1 MKRILLHLA
10 ISVLAFGLGLT
21 ASAFWRFYT
30 VNRFESYIVD
40 EVPSPMLSSLG
51 TELGCRSYATVYS
64 YYLPNG
70 AEISRTCQQFSTAEQ
85 ANSALQAR
93 RRGNYDILEWSATF
107 DSSGRRTGETVLLYS
122 SETSLRLNTYG
133 NTFCETRSS
142 SLGNLHWFKENVEDR
157 FYE

>member
-1 MKRILLHLA
+1 MKRILLRLA
-10 ISVLAFGLGLT
+10 ISVLAFGLGLSV
-21 ASAFWRFYT
+21 SALWRST
-30 VNRFESYIVD
+30 VNRFESEI
-40 EVPSPMLSSLG
+40 EVPSPLLTLQG

-70 AEISRTCQQFSTAEQ
+70 AEISRTCQQFASAEQ
-85 ANSALQAR
+85 ANSMLQAR
-93 RRGNYDILEWSATF
+93 RRGNFDILEWSATF

-142 SLGNLHWFKENVEDR
+142 SLGNLHWFKENVENR